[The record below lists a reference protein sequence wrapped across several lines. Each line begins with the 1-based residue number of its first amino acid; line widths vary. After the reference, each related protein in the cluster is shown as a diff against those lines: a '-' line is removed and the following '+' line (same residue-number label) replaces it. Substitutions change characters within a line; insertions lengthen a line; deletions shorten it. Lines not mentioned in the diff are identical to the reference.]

1 MQQQGYPP
9 QGYPPPQGG
18 YPPLD
23 YSQQQQYPPQGYGPP
38 PPQDQQYGYSQAPP
52 GPPNNGGYG
61 NEKIP
66 FEQAFKIE
74 QPKYNDI
81 WAGVLFVLT
90 MAGYVVVSGIAIQ
103 GYGNISFHPTR
114 PPLSLVVD

>member
-1 MQQQGYPP
+1 MQQQ
-9 QGYPPPQGG
+9 QGYPPPQG
-18 YPPLD
+18 YPPQD

-52 GPPNNGGYG
+52 PPPDNGGYG
-61 NEKIP
+61 NEKVP

-81 WAGVLFVLT
+81 WAGILFVLT

-103 GYGNISFHPTR
+103 GYGNIPPALYRLPRASQPT
-114 PPLSLVVD
+114 DI